1 MEPDTVPAS
10 AIPFAGNSFDDYWE
24 KSKRQIQGWRRF
36 MNRIV
41 RALMIPMIVLGT
53 MWLAG
58 CGTYKCTATFGAST
72 CTAGSGGISG
82 GGGGGTSTAAAFVFA
97 VDTTGG
103 STSGTIDGYTLDTT
117 ANTLSSTTNYT
128 AQAVPLS
135 DPGAGMVVAQGK
147 FLYAAFQSTGQIFGW
162 SISTSGGLTAVAN
175 SPYSAPFLVGFNP
188 NAVAQQ
194 NMITNPAG
202 TFLFLSSPSTAQI
215 FVYSVGSGGSLTA
228 VSNSPFAVPF
238 SPLNLAIDGKGKYL
252 YAIDDFVGNHT
263 GSGVAAFS
271 ISSTGSLSLVGTYSF
286 PMWQL
291 AGEPSGK
298 YLIGTTGNSVPT
310 SGIDDNHLYV
320 FSINQTTG
328 ALSQTGKFSTQFSP
342 LTIAVQ
348 PNSSGNL
355 VYSFG
360 TNDTSTGYNP
370 IEGYGI
376 SSTGT
381 LSAVSGSPFSNI
393 QLGLWGQF
401 DQSGAFLLD
410 YSSILDVS
418 TNTLV
423 TQLGVLDIGSGG
435 AVTTPVAPA
444 TLVTP
449 GYWVVTDVP

>member
-1 MEPDTVPAS
+1 M
-10 AIPFAGNSFDDYWE
+10 NS
-24 KSKRQIQGWRRF
+24 
-36 MNRIV
+36 IV
-41 RALMIPMIVLGT
+41 RALMIPTIMAAA
-53 MWLAG
+53 MWLAS
-58 CGTYKCTATFGAST
+58 CGTYKCKATFGAST
-72 CTAGSGGISG
+72 CTAGTGGISG
-82 GGGGGTSTAAAFVFA
+82 GGGSGTSTAAAFVFA

-103 STSGTIDGYTLDTT
+103 STSGTIDGFTLDTT
-117 ANTLSSTTNYT
+117 ANTLSTTTNYT
-128 AQAVPLS
+128 APAVPS
-135 DPGAGMVVAQGK
+135 DTGAGMVVAQGK
-147 FLYAAFQSTGQIFGW
+147 FLYAGFQSTGQIFGW
-162 SISTSGGLTAVAN
+162 SISSSGGLTAVAN

-194 NMITNPAG
+194 NIITNPAG

-215 FVYSVGSGGSLTA
+215 FVYSVGSDGSLKL
-228 VSNSPFAVPF
+228 VNGFAVPF
-238 SPLNLAIDGKGKYL
+238 SPLNLATDGKGKYL

-328 ALSQTGKFSTQFSP
+328 ALTQSGKFSTQSSP

-348 PNSSGNL
+348 PNTSGNL

-360 TNDTSTGYNP
+360 INDTNTGYNP
-370 IEGYGI
+370 IEGYAI
-376 SSTGT
+376 TSTGT

-393 QLGLWGQF
+393 QLGFWGQF
-401 DQSGAFLLD
+401 DQTGAFLLD

-418 TNTLV
+418 TNTVV
-423 TQLGVLDIGSGG
+423 TQLGVLDIGSAG
-435 AVTTPVAPA
+435 AVTTPIAPA
-444 TLVTP
+444 TLATP